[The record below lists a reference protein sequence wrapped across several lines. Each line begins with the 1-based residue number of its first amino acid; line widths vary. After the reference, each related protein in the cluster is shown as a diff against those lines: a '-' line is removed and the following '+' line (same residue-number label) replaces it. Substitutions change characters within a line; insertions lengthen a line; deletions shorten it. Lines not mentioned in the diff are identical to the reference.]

1 MKTTMKGLTRREQ
14 SWVLAA
20 LAIAGWK
27 EVHVQSEF
35 QALVTGAVM
44 GSLMKAAEV
53 GIMID
58 VEPVMDEGGNFTE
71 KINVRGRETGEEL
84 LVVVMTEAKLPPP
97 PLRSVE

>member
-27 EVHVQSEF
+27 EVNVQSEF

-58 VEPVMDEGGNFTE
+58 VEPVMDGENFTE
-71 KINVRGRETGEEL
+71 KIKVRGRETGEEL
-84 LVVVMTEAKLPPP
+84 LVVVMAQFELPP